1 MSDQVVLPKVV
12 AGAMRWGEWGAKLS
26 TLELQELVEGCLA
39 AGINAFDHADIYG
52 HYTEEAA
59 FGRVLAKAPH
69 LRENMLLVT
78 KCGIKLTT
86 PNRPSHA
93 LKSYDSSRKHILDSA
108 ENSLKALHTDQID
121 LLLIHRPDYLMDA
134 DEIAEAFDLLE
145 QSGKVRAFGVSNF
158 TPSQFD
164 LLQSRWPNLITNQLE
179 LSLNHVEPLTDGTLD
194 QAQQHRLA
202 PMIWSPLGGGDLLT
216 GKGPLSLKLN
226 EVAERHST
234 TADVIAYSWVLMHPS
249 KPSVVTGSTK
259 LERIVK
265 ATEALTLELSR
276 EEWYELLEVARGHE
290 IA

>member
-26 TLELQELVEGCLA
+26 TLELQRVVEGCLE
-39 AGINAFDHADIYG
+39 AGITAFDHADIYG

-59 FGRVLAKAPH
+59 FGRVLAKAPN
-69 LRENMLLVT
+69 LRDDLLLVT

-86 PNRPSHA
+86 PNRPSYR
-93 LKSYDSSRKHILDSA
+93 LKSYDSSKKHIVESA
-108 ENSLKALHTDQID
+108 ENSLKALHTDRID

-134 DEIAEAFDLLE
+134 DEIAEAFSLLE
-145 QSGKVRAFGVSNF
+145 KAGKVRSFGVSNF
-158 TPSQFD
+158 TPRQVE
-164 LLQSRWPNLITNQLE
+164 LLHSRWPGLITNQLE
-179 LSLNHVEPLTDGTLD
+179 LSLKHVEPLTDGSLD
-194 QAQQHRLA
+194 QAQQLRLP

-216 GKGPLSLKLN
+216 GDSPLSLKL
-226 EVAERHST
+226 AEMARRHNTS
-234 TADVIAYSWVLMHPS
+234 ADVIAYAWVLMHPS

-259 LERIVK
+259 LERIIK
-265 ATEALTLELSR
+265 ANEALQLHLSR